1 MTALV
6 RRNLIVGLIGAALI
20 YLFWLTRPQWSSDMR
35 FWRAVGDGSLILL
48 YAALALGPV
57 AVFSARARILLPYR
71 RELGIW
77 FGIFA
82 IAHTIIILDGWVLWD
97 FYLFMGYQYI
107 PAIDQTVRMESG
119 FGMAN
124 ILGLMAVLIALPLMA
139 TSTDWATRALGA
151 SAWKFLHY
159 GAYTIFYAVALHT
172 AYFLYIHYTMSF
184 HRTVPDPNWFQIP
197 FAVLTT
203 ILVALQVGGFLK
215 RVARHR
221 QGSRQPAQERLV

>member
-1 MTALV
+1 MTALIG
-6 RRNLIVGLIGAALI
+6 RNLIVGLIGAALI
-20 YLFWLTRPQWSSDMR
+20 YIFWLARPQWSADMR

-48 YAALALGPV
+48 YMGLALGPM
-57 AVFSARARILLPYR
+57 ARFVPRVGMLLPYR

-77 FGIFA
+77 FGIYA
-82 IAHTIIILDGWVLWD
+82 ILHTIIILDGWVLWD
-97 FYLFMGYQYI
+97 FYQFMGYQYI

-172 AYFLYIHYTMSF
+172 AYFMYIHYTMSF
-184 HRTVPDPNWFQIP
+184 HRTVPDPNWFQLP
-197 FAVLTT
+197 FAILTG
-203 ILVALQVGGFLK
+203 ILVSVQVGAFIKG
-215 RVARHR
+215 VARDHQR
-221 QGSRQPAQERLV
+221 PRPA

>member
-1 MTALV
+1 MAYLI
-6 RRNLIVGLIGAALI
+6 RRHLIVGLIGAGLT
-20 YLFWLTRPQWSSDMR
+20 YVFWLTRPEWSSEMR

-48 YAALALGPV
+48 YMALVVGPAARFVP
-57 AVFSARARILLPYR
+57 RARILLPYR

-82 IAHTIIILDGWVLWD
+82 IIHTIIILDGWVLWD
-97 FYLFMGYQYI
+97 FYQFMGYQYI

-124 ILGLMAVLIALPLMA
+124 ILGLFAVLIALPLMA

-197 FAVLTT
+197 FAVLTA
-203 ILVALQVGGFLK
+203 ILVALQIGAYFK
-215 RVARHR
+215 TVAGHR
-221 QGSRQPAQERLV
+221 RRMRPA